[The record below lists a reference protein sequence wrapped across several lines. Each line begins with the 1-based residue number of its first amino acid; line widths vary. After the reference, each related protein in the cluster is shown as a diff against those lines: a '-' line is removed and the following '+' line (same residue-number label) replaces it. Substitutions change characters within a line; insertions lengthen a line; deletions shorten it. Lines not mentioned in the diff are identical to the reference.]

1 MGGNL
6 NIINQWGKPQ
16 KGGGGKFLKFSG
28 GKQGGGGGRGGEGG
42 GGGGGGGGGAKLEST
57 QELCLMTLKIDTK
70 FE

>member
-28 GKQGGGGGRGGEGG
+28 GKQGGGGG
-42 GGGGGGGGGAKLEST
+42 AKLEST